1 MLAKKGAPTDR
12 ARTKYTKLY
21 RREAAVKVSRAG
33 GRGKA
38 RPTNA
43 RNRQRAEVFEDALA
57 RVSTRLADE
66 ARATAAALREER
78 IEAARAGASG
88 PGKPSAKGTGKK
100 SEVRSAPNARKG
112 DRDLVSPRSRA
123 KGGAVRA
130 KGARRQA
137 KRDSR

>member
-12 ARTKYTKLY
+12 ARTKYTKLN
-21 RREAAVKVSRAG
+21 RREAAVKVSRASE
-33 GRGKA
+33 
-38 RPTNA
+38 
-43 RNRQRAEVFEDALA
+43 RASERADA
-57 RVSTRLADE
+57 E
-66 ARATAAALREER
+66 
-78 IEAARAGASG
+78 
-88 PGKPSAKGTGKK
+88 
-100 SEVRSAPNARKG
+100 RSAPNARKG

>member
-1 MLAKKGAPTDR
+1 MLAEKGAPTDR

-21 RREAAVKVSRAG
+21 RREAAVKVSRASE
-33 GRGKA
+33 
-38 RPTNA
+38 
-43 RNRQRAEVFEDALA
+43 RADA
-57 RVSTRLADE
+57 E
-66 ARATAAALREER
+66 M
-78 IEAARAGASG
+78 
-88 PGKPSAKGTGKK
+88 P
-100 SEVRSAPNARKG
+100 APNARKG